1 MPLRKERPRK
11 QKHRRG
17 LRHLRR
23 PKRKLPLVGMM
34 NNALF
39 NSRFYSLSPIDLFWI
54 LDFPGLGPK
63 FLVMIMVMIP
73 AVSAGIWH
81 MAYHYIIY
89 MP

>member
-1 MPLRKERPRK
+1 MPSLIRAFIPCR
-11 QKHRRG
+11 
-17 LRHLRR
+17 L
-23 PKRKLPLVGMM
+23 
-34 NNALF
+34 
-39 NSRFYSLSPIDLFWI
+39 SIYSGFWI